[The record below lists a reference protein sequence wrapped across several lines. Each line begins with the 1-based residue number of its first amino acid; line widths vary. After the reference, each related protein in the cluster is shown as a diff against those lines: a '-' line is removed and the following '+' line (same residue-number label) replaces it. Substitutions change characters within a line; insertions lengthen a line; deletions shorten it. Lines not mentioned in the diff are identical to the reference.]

1 MLSWRAR
8 SHGCRAFES
17 RLERGFDSRV
27 EWQACRWRKWWWV
40 LSALLFQ
47 RPRNSSSSCGTH
59 YRPPSRLCPMISVF
73 MTSFVLELKSNG
85 LFFVASEI
93 AQVEK
98 MLQHHAPFI
107 LQKKMPLAEWHS
119 CVPCPAG
126 RDPARF
132 GASNVYSSRVHT

>member
-1 MLSWRAR
+1 MLSWRAQ
-8 SHGCRAFES
+8 SHGCRAFNS
-17 RLERGFDSRV
+17 RIAWGFDSRI
-27 EWQACRWRKWWWV
+27 ERQACRWRKWWWV

-98 MLQHHAPFI
+98 NAPTSCTFYFA
-107 LQKKMPLAEWHS
+107 KKMPLAEWHS

-132 GASNVYSSRVHT
+132 GASNVYSSRVYT